1 MAFVAIAN
9 FTQSS
14 YELGYAF
21 KYLRMLTLGLTALF
35 DVWGFGAGLLI
46 GLILLATNK
55 TVNGKRSYLY
65 PLIPFN
71 GRDFCRLI
79 IRKKKQDVNKS

>member
-1 MAFVAIAN
+1 MAFVGIAN

-14 YELGYAF
+14 YVLGYAF
-21 KYLRMLTLGLTALF
+21 KYMRLLLLVLTAIF
-35 DVWGFGAGLLI
+35 DLWGFIGGCVLNLI
-46 GLILLATNK
+46 FVASNK

-71 GRDFCRLI
+71 GRALSRLFLRR
-79 IRKKKQDVNKS
+79 RKDS